1 LSERLKSG
9 GRAVVQTILIRD
21 ELFSGYRRRS
31 DFIRH
36 YVFPGGML
44 PSLARFKEEAAG
56 AGLKVVDVFSFGEH
70 YAQTLRD
77 WSSRMREREK
87 DILALGRNNQ
97 FLRNWQFYLGM
108 CAAAFAVG
116 RTDVAQIE
124 LVST

>member
-1 LSERLKSG
+1 
-9 GRAVVQTILIRD
+9 
-21 ELFSGYRRRS
+21 
-31 DFIRH
+31 
-36 YVFPGGML
+36 ML

-70 YAQTLRD
+70 YARTLRE

-87 DILALGRNNQ
+87 DILALGHDQQ
-97 FLRNWQFYLGM
+97 FLRNWEFYLGM

-124 LVST
+124 LVSA